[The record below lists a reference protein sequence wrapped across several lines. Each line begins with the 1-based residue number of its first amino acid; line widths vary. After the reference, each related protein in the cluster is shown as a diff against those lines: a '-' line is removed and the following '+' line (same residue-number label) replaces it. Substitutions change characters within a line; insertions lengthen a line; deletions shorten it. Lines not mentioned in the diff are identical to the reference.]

1 MALPDVYPI
10 EWCMY
15 FFSQVHTQIHG
26 KHSRFW
32 CFGRALDLKRT
43 ARDQNRIDLLTII
56 QLAATFQYLALF
68 SIAEFVN
75 VRTNYFGRL
84 MANQKWA
91 SQVRFDVIV
100 DVMILWVHDKGSC
113 KIYMYSSH
121 EREPHA
127 LYLFCIIIVILCL
140 CFFRNNRVNVC
151 MVYGCGVLLSHLG

>member
-10 EWCMY
+10 EWYMC

-32 CFGRALDLKRT
+32 CFGRAQDLKRT

-56 QLAATFQYLALF
+56 QLAATFQHLALF
-68 SIAEFVN
+68 SIAEFVS
-75 VRTNYFGRL
+75 VHTNYFDRV

-100 DVMILWVHDKGSC
+100 VMILWVHDKGSC
-113 KIYMYSSH
+113 KIYVQQPWKRTACFIS
-121 EREPHA
+121 
-127 LYLFCIIIVILCL
+127 FCIIIAIFRL
-140 CFFRNNRVNVC
+140 CFFRNNLVNVC